1 MQSDVTKNSSKRML
15 IVASLLV
22 FFIAQAIAWVQINGQ
37 FIWPWMKEYPF
48 TVSLLGIPIS
58 YLLMLATNYAYE
70 GMDGK
75 IWPGRLLA
83 FAVGIVVFTIF
94 TTVLLKEGIT
104 LKTIISLILSF
115 ILIGLQLL

>member
-70 GMDGK
+70 GMDHR

-104 LKTIISLILSF
+104 LKTIVSLILSF

>member
-1 MQSDVTKNSSKRML
+1 ML

-70 GMDGK
+70 GMDHR

-104 LKTIISLILSF
+104 LKTIVSLILSF